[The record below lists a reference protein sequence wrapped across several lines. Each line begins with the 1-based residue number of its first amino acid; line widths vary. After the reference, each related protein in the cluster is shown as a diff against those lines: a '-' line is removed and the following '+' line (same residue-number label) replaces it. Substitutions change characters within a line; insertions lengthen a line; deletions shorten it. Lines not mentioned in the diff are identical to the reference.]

1 MPARFA
7 IAACALLAG
16 CAAVPHAP
24 ATALAG
30 RIWDA
35 QAGHFVEEP
44 ELARRIRKARYVLLG
59 EVHDNPAHH
68 ESRARLIG
76 GLSPQTEIFFEQ
88 FDRPRDAAL
97 REAQRAGAGAD
108 ALARAGQMD
117 AGWNWPLYR
126 PLVEAALAGRQP
138 VRAANLPNA
147 ETRRIAGAGKLGT
160 ADAALADALAR
171 SHWTEADERALHEE
185 IVESHCRALPARLA
199 PAMALAQRARDA
211 TMALA
216 LADSPGNAVLLAG
229 NGHVRRDLGVPR
241 YLPQDSTV
249 LSVGLLEIRDG
260 EPDPRAYATGETGG
274 LAYDYVWFT
283 PRQAR
288 PDPCATFKGSSP
300 Q

>member
-1 MPARFA
+1 LPARFA

-76 GLSPQTEIFFEQ
+76 VLSPQTEIFFEQ

-97 REAQRAGAGAD
+97 REAQRAGAEAD

-241 YLPQDSTV
+241 YLPRDSTV

-274 LAYDYVWFT
+274 PAYDYVWFT

-288 PDPCATFKGSSP
+288 PDPCKGFKLGLHR
-300 Q
+300 

>member
-7 IAACALLAG
+7 IAACALLTG
-16 CAAVPHAP
+16 CAAAPHAP

-35 QAGHFVEEP
+35 HAGRFIEEP
-44 ELARRIRKARYVLLG
+44 DLAQRMREVRYVLLG

-68 ESRARLIG
+68 ELRARLIG
-76 GLSPQTEIFFEQ
+76 GLPPQTEIFFEQ
-88 FDRPRDAAL
+88 FDRPQDAAL
-97 REAQRAGAGAD
+97 REAQRAGAGAE
-108 ALARAGQMD
+108 ALARAGRMD
-117 AGWNWPLYR
+117 AGWDWPLYR

-147 ETRRIAGAGKLGT
+147 ETRRIASAGKLGAGET
-160 ADAALADALAR
+160 ALADALAR
-171 SHWTEADERALHEE
+171 SRWTEADERALREE

-216 LADSPGNAVLLAG
+216 LAGAPGSAVLLAG

-241 YLPQDSTV
+241 YLPPGSAL
-249 LSVGLLEIRDG
+249 LSVGFLEVRDE
-260 EPDPRAYATGETGG
+260 EPEPRAYATGETGAP
-274 LAYDYVWFT
+274 AYDYVWFT

-288 PDPCATFKGSSP
+288 PDPCATFKGSPP

>member
-1 MPARFA
+1 LPARLA
-7 IAACALLAG
+7 VAACALLAG
-16 CAAVPHAP
+16 CTAAPHAP

-30 RIWDA
+30 RIWDV

-68 ESRARLIG
+68 ALRARLIG

-117 AGWNWPLYR
+117 AGWNWRLYR
-126 PLVEAALAGRQP
+126 PLVEAALAADRP

-147 ETRRIAGAGKLGT
+147 ETRRIASAGKLGAGET
-160 ADAALADALAR
+160 ALADALAR
-171 SHWTEADERALHEE
+171 SRWTEADEGALREE

-211 TMALA
+211 SMALA
-216 LADSPGNAVLLAG
+216 LAGSPGNAVLLAG

-241 YLPQDSTV
+241 YLPPGSAL
-249 LSVGLLEIRDG
+249 LSVGFLEVRD
-260 EPDPRAYATGETGG
+260 EAPDPRAYATGETGAA
-274 LAYDYVWFT
+274 AYDYVWFT
-283 PRQAR
+283 QRQAR
-288 PDPCATFKGSSP
+288 PDPCATFTRSP
-300 Q
+300 PQ